1 MEVVAMHRLTTVAVS
16 TYLIEELD
24 RIIKEDHFFE
34 NRTKA
39 LNVILDEYLKRYK
52 MAKVAEETWERTQ
65 KVSEG

>member
-1 MEVVAMHRLTTVAVS
+1 VIAMHRLTTVAIS

-39 LNVILDEYLKRYK
+39 LNVILDEYLKNYK
-52 MAKVAEETWERTQ
+52 MAMLAEKAWERKQ
-65 KVSEG
+65 KVNEG